1 MNEVN
6 LLYLF
11 VILLFVGFA
20 FYVIKHKNKNK
31 NVESKVEKNLYN
43 KNEDQILKS
52 TDLPFIIQK
61 SDESILKTGQLIAPN
76 HYLKEYSNNILR
88 LAKSNAIHLSK
99 DKEVFEVIFSETVQ
113 EEIKKGTVKLM
124 DSLQKEGYQRALA
137 VNSKGTIIEH
147 ANVKSLNY
155 NPAQLKALA
164 INTLTIVVS
173 QEHLQEIRKELDK
186 IQHSL
191 NRVILMRKN
200 EYYGN
205 AKGSYDYLKRAY
217 SLYLNGEINDRV
229 FNQLETIYR
238 ENISSIYSL
247 IKDLDDVT
255 TQVYK
260 LKKKVW
266 IWKTDTEVNNLRN
279 IIKEYDDYKKLINL
293 CFMNVNSCLK
303 LMELY
308 GDSESVIEHSI
319 TDANHLLETIKENKQ
334 HFLKELNSYSKEFR
348 TRLSTSNYL
357 IEKQKNIKMEI
368 EKVKKE
374 EGLYI
379 KRTLSLPPDKIYLA
393 VENGEVVSILKENV

>member
-1 MNEVN
+1 
-6 LLYLF
+6 
-11 VILLFVGFA
+11 
-20 FYVIKHKNKNK
+20 
-31 NVESKVEKNLYN
+31 
-43 KNEDQILKS
+43 
-52 TDLPFIIQK
+52 
-61 SDESILKTGQLIAPN
+61 
-76 HYLKEYSNNILR
+76 
-88 LAKSNAIHLSK
+88 
-99 DKEVFEVIFSETVQ
+99 
-113 EEIKKGTVKLM
+113 M

-260 LKKKVW
+260 LKKKFGFGRL
-266 IWKTDTEVNNLRN
+266 IP
-279 IIKEYDDYKKLINL
+279 KLI
-293 CFMNVNSCLK
+293 
-303 LMELY
+303 
-308 GDSESVIEHSI
+308 
-319 TDANHLLETIKENKQ
+319 T
-334 HFLKELNSYSKEFR
+334 
-348 TRLSTSNYL
+348 
-357 IEKQKNIKMEI
+357 
-368 EKVKKE
+368 
-374 EGLYI
+374 
-379 KRTLSLPPDKIYLA
+379 
-393 VENGEVVSILKENV
+393 